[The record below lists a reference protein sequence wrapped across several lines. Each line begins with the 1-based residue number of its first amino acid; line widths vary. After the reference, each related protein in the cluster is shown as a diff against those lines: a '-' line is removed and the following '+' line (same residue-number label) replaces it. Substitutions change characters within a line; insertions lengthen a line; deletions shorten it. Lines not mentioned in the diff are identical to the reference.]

1 MGIVQGKRA
10 LIVGVANEKSLAWSI
25 AQTLAAEGAE
35 IALTYQGEILEKRV
49 RPLAA
54 QIQADVIGELDVNN
68 DAQIASVF
76 AALKKKWNGLDLLV
90 HAVAFAEREDL
101 RDRFLTVS
109 RANFA
114 KSMEISAY
122 SLVALARAAEPLME
136 ARGGGSCDP
145 QLQHDGRGQGSTG
158 SLRTLPVGRS
168 GGQEYTS
175 QRAQRRARA
184 HALVV
189 GDSRLPYDGARGRG
203 ALAAAARDEDR
214 GSRQDGGGGAERFFE
229 RRHGPDALRGR
240 GLQYRRGLAARS
252 IAMPIVTVAQLSD
265 NYAYLVIDDGSK
277 DCAVVDCAEPD
288 KVIAAAKSHGA
299 KIVAVLTTH
308 WHGDHCGGNNEIASK
323 VPGIKVYGASAEGG
337 RIPALTNPV
346 ADGGQIRIG
355 ALEGRV
361 IGIPAH
367 TNGHVAYYFP
377 TLSAVFTGDTMFV
390 GGCGRVFEG
399 KASTMVASLRKLA
412 ALPDSTQV
420 YCGHEYTEKNLRFAL
435 TLEPGNQATAK
446 KHQWSLKTRAEKKFT
461 VPSTIGDEKQTNPFL
476 RTDSPELRANL
487 KHRDPSVGD
496 DPIAIFAKVRELK
509 DHF

>member
-1 MGIVQGKRA
+1 
-10 LIVGVANEKSLAWSI
+10 
-25 AQTLAAEGAE
+25 
-35 IALTYQGEILEKRV
+35 
-49 RPLAA
+49 
-54 QIQADVIGELDVNN
+54 
-68 DAQIASVF
+68 
-76 AALKKKWNGLDLLV
+76 
-90 HAVAFAEREDL
+90 
-101 RDRFLTVS
+101 
-109 RANFA
+109 
-114 KSMEISAY
+114 
-122 SLVALARAAEPLME
+122 
-136 ARGGGSCDP
+136 
-145 QLQHDGRGQGSTG
+145 
-158 SLRTLPVGRS
+158 
-168 GGQEYTS
+168 
-175 QRAQRRARA
+175 
-184 HALVV
+184 
-189 GDSRLPYDGARGRG
+189 
-203 ALAAAARDEDR
+203 
-214 GSRQDGGGGAERFFE
+214 
-229 RRHGPDALRGR
+229 
-240 GLQYRRGLAARS
+240 
-252 IAMPIVTVAQLSD
+252 MPIVTVAQLSD

-277 DCAVVDCAEPD
+277 NCAVVDCAEAD

-323 VPGIKVYGASAEGG
+323 VPGLKVYGASAEGG

-346 ADGGQIRIG
+346 ADGDRIRIS

-399 KASTMVASLRKLA
+399 KASTMVASLKKLA

-435 TLEPGNQATAK
+435 TLEPGNQALAK
-446 KHQWSLKTRAEKKFT
+446 KHQWSLKTRAEKKST

-476 RTDSPELRANL
+476 RTDSLELRANL